1 MKYMKEDRKRKLLLF
16 ISNDVI
22 ASDQKALG
30 ACFGGI
36 HRLSIWNGSEKG
48 NKLTENMWSYR
59 ELINAIELE
68 AHEYGMKTYKV
79 IEYNTSMI
87 CAYHNNEAACIT
99 RGIIKCLL
107 KKATGMLI
115 QRAAKPL
122 SYFVFHNGAAPVKG
136 E

>member
-68 AHEYGMKTYKV
+68 AHE
-79 IEYNTSMI
+79 
-87 CAYHNNEAACIT
+87 
-99 RGIIKCLL
+99 
-107 KKATGMLI
+107 
-115 QRAAKPL
+115 
-122 SYFVFHNGAAPVKG
+122 
-136 E
+136 